1 MSIIKSKIRGVQA
14 TPFMAEFQPLRALW
28 EGTNAP
34 YPSEFSARWEVRKL
48 RDHLV
53 KNQAVAMHRGRILIH
68 PLRFAEVAEKAAID
82 QFANRTTKSEGV

>member
-1 MSIIKSKIRGVQA
+1 MSIIKSKIRGVQS
-14 TPFMAEFQPLRALW
+14 TPFMAEFQPLRSLW